1 MEFNDRIDRP
11 QKPEGSSEKYRVIPN
26 LGYSR
31 FKDMSFAKF
40 EMIQLGLHIVGCY
53 Y

>member
-1 MEFNDRIDRP
+1 MTGGHTIENEMEFNDRIDRP

-31 FKDMSFAKF
+31 F
-40 EMIQLGLHIVGCY
+40 
-53 Y
+53 